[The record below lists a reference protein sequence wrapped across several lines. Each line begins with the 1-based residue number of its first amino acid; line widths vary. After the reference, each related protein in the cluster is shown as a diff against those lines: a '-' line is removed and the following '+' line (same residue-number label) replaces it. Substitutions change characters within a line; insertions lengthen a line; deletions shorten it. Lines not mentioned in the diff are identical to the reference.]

1 MNREELIK
9 KHKLNN
15 ERQLD
20 KRKQEWVKWMDEE
33 KEQRK
38 QEWVKWMDEEKEQRK
53 QEWVK
58 WMDEEKEQRK
68 REWVKWVKWTDEEK
82 EQRKQD
88 KMNEALKI
96 ERAVDKAV
104 EVSII
109 ARDASFRA
117 YRTACVQVELCHRA
131 ECDAAW

>member
-53 QEWVK
+53 Q
-58 WMDEEKEQRK
+58 
-68 REWVKWVKWTDEEK
+68 
-82 EQRKQD
+82 D

-96 ERAVDKAV
+96 ARAVDKAI
-104 EVSII
+104 EVAII
-109 ARDASFRA
+109 ARDVSFRA
-117 YRTACVQVELCHRA
+117 YRTAYDNYLICHRDSA
-131 ECDAAW
+131 VKIIRKKKLRRTFSGSARK

>member
-38 QEWVKWMDEEKEQRK
+38 QEWV
-53 QEWVK
+53 EWVK
-58 WMDEEKEQRK
+58 WMDEEKEQH
-68 REWVKWVKWTDEEK
+68 
-82 EQRKQD
+82 KQD

-117 YRTACVQVELCHRA
+117 YRTAYDNYLICHRA
-131 ECDAAW
+131 VHPPKKIRRKKRKKEST